1 MKYKKSGVPG
11 ILFLYQLIAGKMKG
25 MNRNLVK
32 KRSFKQP
39 FIFIIIFIFSSKSIL
54 AQSTSKVD
62 SLKYELS
69 FLQDDS
75 IKVNKYNSL
84 GQLFYKIND
93 YSESKKTA
101 QQSLV
106 LSKKLN
112 YQRGM
117 ATAFDILGQ
126 AEEKLGNYP
135 ESEQSY
141 MAAIEIK
148 KGLDNKLLLASTYNN
163 LGNLYNL
170 QGEYSE
176 ALKYHYK
183 ALNIKMELNDSTTL
197 PASYNNIGLIS
208 TDLNYFDDAIENYKK
223 SISICNLTGNKRSKA
238 VALNNLGS
246 VYRNIGKYDIAL
258 ECFKKAVQI
267 NLEIGNEDFLAR
279 NYDNMGM
286 TYLTIADSLLN
297 ENKDA
302 EANQYFKDAKSIL
315 ISAIGLQEKK
325 GAKTSL
331 AKASTT
337 MGRVCT
343 KLKEYADAETYLT
356 NSIATLIEVGV
367 PKYLKDAYM
376 YLAELYFK
384 MASERGISDSIRVVH
399 MEKGLA
405 NLKLQHLLKDSLSNA
420 IKAKEI
426 DQLKVKYE
434 TGKKNDEIVLLSRE
448 RSLQQLQMKEQ
459 LSALL
464 VAKLR
469 EERNEKELELLSKS
483 NAIGELQLA
492 GSRHDLEAEMLKAK
506 AKSDELEL
514 AKKTQELKDRNHAE
528 EKKMRD
534 VTIAGSFALLLVGAL
549 MFNRF
554 KLRKQLEHQQ
564 TLINQRKNISADLH
578 DDVGSTLSSISIYSE
593 AIKNK
598 LIHNEPERVMEL
610 VHKIGDNAR
619 ETITNLSDIVW
630 SINPANDRGE
640 VVFSRME
647 SFASFLLSSKNI
659 QLNFTCDDTLRE
671 MDFNMETRQHLF
683 LIFKEAINNAA
694 KYSNANQVN
703 VSVNLMNGKIKM
715 SIADNGVGF
724 SVPGMSENGKSN
736 GSIHNGGNG
745 LNNIRL
751 RTDQLKG
758 KLDIR
763 SSKEGTTL
771 ELVLPLT

>member
-1 MKYKKSGVPG
+1 
-11 ILFLYQLIAGKMKG
+11 
-25 MNRNLVK
+25 
-32 KRSFKQP
+32 
-39 FIFIIIFIFSSKSIL
+39 
-54 AQSTSKVD
+54 
-62 SLKYELS
+62 
-69 FLQDDS
+69 
-75 IKVNKYNSL
+75 
-84 GQLFYKIND
+84 
-93 YSESKKTA
+93 
-101 QQSLV
+101 
-106 LSKKLN
+106 
-112 YQRGM
+112 
-117 ATAFDILGQ
+117 
-126 AEEKLGNYP
+126 
-135 ESEQSY
+135 
-141 MAAIEIK
+141 
-148 KGLDNKLLLASTYNN
+148 
-163 LGNLYNL
+163 
-170 QGEYSE
+170 
-176 ALKYHYK
+176 
-183 ALNIKMELNDSTTL
+183 
-197 PASYNNIGLIS
+197 
-208 TDLNYFDDAIENYKK
+208 
-223 SISICNLTGNKRSKA
+223 
-238 VALNNLGS
+238 
-246 VYRNIGKYDIAL
+246 
-258 ECFKKAVQI
+258 
-267 NLEIGNEDFLAR
+267 
-279 NYDNMGM
+279 
-286 TYLTIADSLLN
+286 
-297 ENKDA
+297 
-302 EANQYFKDAKSIL
+302 
-315 ISAIGLQEKK
+315 
-325 GAKTSL
+325 
-331 AKASTT
+331 
-337 MGRVCT
+337 
-343 KLKEYADAETYLT
+343 
-356 NSIATLIEVGV
+356 
-367 PKYLKDAYM
+367 
-376 YLAELYFK
+376 
-384 MASERGISDSIRVVH
+384 

-534 VTIAGSFALLLVGAL
+534 VTIAGSFALLLVGVL

-564 TLINQRKNISADLH
+564 TLINQRKSISADLH

-619 ETITNLSDIVW
+619 ETITNLIDIVW

-694 KYSNANQVN
+694 KYSNANQLN
-703 VSVNLMNGKIKM
+703 ISVNLMNGKIKM